1 MLLFDV
7 RVCHP
12 HADSYRNMGTR
23 KSASILEEYLT
34 WNGEHSPRWFLRQR
48 MGWGNNAIGF
58 IVDWQS
64 SLPQR
69 QKSNIPQS
77 FLW

>member
-7 RVCHP
+7 RVSHP

-34 WNGEHSPRWFLRQR
+34 WFLRQR
-48 MGWGNNAIGF
+48 MEWGNNAIGF

-69 QKSNIPQS
+69 QDSNIP
-77 FLW
+77 